1 MGRGYGSGSC
11 VGRSYIGDGYGGAWS
26 WDPPAVTL
34 RSMHNGRSVSRSH
47 AGISATGPEAWRDGH
62 KPESAARTLGARA
75 DRDESFDWV
84 SGLTGSAADR
94 EEVIADLY
102 ALLLRGARFEL
113 ARRRASLGHIGR
125 SEEADLAT
133 QAADDALVAILAK
146 LDTFRGASRFTTWAY
161 KFVLLEAG
169 VKARRRA
176 WHGREVTL
184 DDEAWATIA
193 DAGSSAHE
201 VLEHAELMRAIR
213 DAMSTSLTSR
223 QREVFSALA
232 LNSVPIDVLAERL
245 GTTRG
250 ALYTILHGARRRL
263 RRTLADAGLPIDA
276 GTVGPDRRDVL
287 AAMPTDDALEATAR
301 AAQTCGPVA
310 GRRLAEVK

>member
-1 MGRGYGSGSC
+1 
-11 VGRSYIGDGYGGAWS
+11 
-26 WDPPAVTL
+26 
-34 RSMHNGRSVSRSH
+34 MHNGRSASRRYG
-47 AGISATGPEAWRDGH
+47 GISAKGPEVWRDGH
-62 KPESAARTLGARA
+62 KPEPGARSLGARA

-84 SGLTGSAADR
+84 GGLAASAADR
-94 EEVIADLY
+94 EEVVADLY

-250 ALYTILHGARRRL
+250 ALYTTLHGARHQL

-276 GTVGPDRRDVL
+276 GTVGPDRHAL
-287 AAMPTDDALEATAR
+287 AARPTDDALEATAEAR
-301 AAQTCGPVA
+301 APQTCGPVTS
-310 GRRLAEVK
+310 RRLEEVR